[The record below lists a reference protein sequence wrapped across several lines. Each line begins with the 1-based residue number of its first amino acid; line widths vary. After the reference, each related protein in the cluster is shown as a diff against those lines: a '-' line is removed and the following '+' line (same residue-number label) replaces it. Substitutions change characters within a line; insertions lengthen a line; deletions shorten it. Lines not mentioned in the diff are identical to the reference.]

1 MKKNT
6 GSMKNRTRKNRSKT
20 TSHSSFEKEIIIT
33 FLQMLN
39 NVKLY
44 HWKTHSFATHKA
56 TDELYKDLNS
66 NIDTFVETMLGHS
79 ASGLNYNRVNLT
91 QVKSIPL
98 HDYNSV
104 NDYIKQIKQYIAFL
118 NGLSLENLTDLMT
131 VRDELLINM
140 NKFLYLMTFK

>member
-1 MKKNT
+1 MPQTKKRL
-6 GSMKNRTRKNRSKT
+6 SKKT
-20 TSHSSFEKEIIIT
+20 TMTKQSKIVLT
-33 FLQMLN
+33 FIEMLN
-39 NVKLY
+39 TVKLY

-79 ASGLNYNRVNLT
+79 ASELNHNRVNLT

-118 NGLSLENLTDLMT
+118 NGLSLDNLTDLMT

>member
-1 MKKNT
+1 MPQTKRRLSK
-6 GSMKNRTRKNRSKT
+6 KT
-20 TSHSSFEKEIIIT
+20 TMTKQSKIVLT
-33 FLQMLN
+33 FIEMLN
-39 NVKLY
+39 TVKLY

-56 TDELYKDLNS
+56 TDELYADLNS
-66 NIDTFVETMLGHS
+66 NIDKFVETMLGHS
-79 ASGLNYNRVNLT
+79 ASELNHNRVNLT

-118 NGLSLENLTDLMT
+118 NGLSLDNLTDLMT

>member
-1 MKKNT
+1 MPQTKRRLSK
-6 GSMKNRTRKNRSKT
+6 KT
-20 TSHSSFEKEIIIT
+20 TMTKQSKIVLT
-33 FLQMLN
+33 FIEMLN
-39 NVKLY
+39 TVKLY

-56 TDELYKDLNS
+56 TDELYADLNS
-66 NIDTFVETMLGHS
+66 NIDKFIETMLGHS
-79 ASGLNYNRVNLT
+79 ASELNHNRVNLT

-118 NGLSLENLTDLMT
+118 NGLSLDNLTDLMT

>member
-1 MKKNT
+1 MYIMPQTKRRLSK
-6 GSMKNRTRKNRSKT
+6 KT
-20 TSHSSFEKEIIIT
+20 TMTKQSKIVLT
-33 FLQMLN
+33 FIEMLN
-39 NVKLY
+39 TVKLY

-56 TDELYKDLNS
+56 TDELYADLNS
-66 NIDTFVETMLGHS
+66 NIDKFVETMLGHS
-79 ASGLNYNRVNLT
+79 ASELNHNRVNLT

-118 NGLSLENLTDLMT
+118 NGLSLDNLTDLMT